1 MKTPMTN
8 FPSPKI
14 RQAAYVVYTVVA
26 LISGAL
32 QVAYSSGGWG
42 QPAWLTVGVA
52 VLAFLGGALGFTAAS
67 NVTPDA
73 SGPEHSTVGPQ
84 AGDVTRE
91 VQPIT

>member
-32 QVAYSSGGWG
+32 QVAFSSGGWG

-73 SGPEHSTVGPQ
+73 PGPEHSTVGPQ
-84 AGDVTRE
+84 AGEVRRE